1 MNKYDYLVNN
11 FVSPYNF
18 IENNVDD
25 FLSDNNSN
33 ILSNKQLDKLLFKAN
48 IYSNKKNLKKVKK
61 FSKKNYKK
69 KESTNNTKKYKNK
82 LSKKNIKI
90 AQKKHNITNKKINL
104 K

>member
-69 KESTNNTKKYKNK
+69 KNQLTI
-82 LSKKNIKI
+82 LKNIKI
-90 AQKKHNITNKKINL
+90 N
-104 K
+104 